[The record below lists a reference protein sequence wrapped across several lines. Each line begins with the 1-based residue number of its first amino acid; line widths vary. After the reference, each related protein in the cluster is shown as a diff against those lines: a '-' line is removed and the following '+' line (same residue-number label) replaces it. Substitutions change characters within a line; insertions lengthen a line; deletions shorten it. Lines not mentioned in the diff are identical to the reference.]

1 MWLRGL
7 LLPVALAAGE
17 LPPSFAGVAA
27 AVPPAS
33 DATVPPARPLPA
45 A

>member
-1 MWLRGL
+1 MVAW
-7 LLPVALAAGE
+7 PVAASALAAGE

-33 DATVPPARPLPA
+33 AATVLPARPLPA